1 MKIWLRRALI
11 AVAVLLV
18 LVIAGVAVLLS
29 TFDPNSYKGL
39 AIDWM
44 KAHHQR
50 TLAIDGPIRLSV
62 FPRLEVQVSAVS
74 LSEAGRDQRFAA
86 IEEAALAVQ
95 ILPLWRRQLVV
106 DRVQARGVSVVITRN
121 AKGVRNIDDLL
132 SAGTA
137 PAAPAPGSSEPTA
150 AAGQP
155 LRFDVSRIEM
165 TDVKAT
171 IHDEQVPLHGDI
183 VLESLVTGR
192 LADKVEAPVELKLRF
207 ALQEPVLKG
216 TLSGSLKLTPDL
228 ATRSARLAGMQISYQ
243 GDAPGASDIAATLK
257 GNLAYD
263 GAKAAVQASDIDLAV
278 GATVGAI
285 KIASSSVKADTF
297 EFDPARKALTLAKLQ
312 VRLAGALP
320 GRAPGRSQAGPDPRG
335 GSSDVPVGRGA
346 VIPAKENF
354 TLALDWPSLSVAGT
368 ALQGSALSGDV
379 SLSGTHTLNGKFQS
393 AAPSGSF
400 DLVRVPG
407 VVVALEGKSGPQ
419 AIDGKL
425 SGDLLLRTAPA
436 FVALE
441 KLALQARIQT
451 PGLQPLALDL
461 GGTLSASAKEAQW
474 QLSGKL
480 NTNQFNTDGLAR
492 FAGKVPSVKVQARF
506 DALDVNKVLG
516 TPPQEVQAQ
525 ASAPTAAAAADT
537 PVNLQGLEGLQ
548 AQLALRAGSLVV
560 RQYRVDNAQLEAT
573 LDAGVLKITKL
584 QGQSWGGNIEASGF
598 ADARASK
605 LGVQLAASGVNVNAL
620 LKDVAAKDLL
630 EGTGRVTADL
640 TSTGKT
646 VGELRSR
653 LAGQA
658 AMQLRDGA
666 IKGVNLAKSLRR
678 AKATLGADQDAV
690 EKAKQTEKTDF
701 SELGASFQIANG
713 IAKSTDLDAKSP
725 FLRLGGAGSADIG
738 HGRIDYTARA
748 TVTNTSKGQEG
759 AELEALR
766 GITVPVLLSG
776 PFDAIDWKIQ
786 WSAIASDLV
795 KARAGEKLR
804 AQEDK
809 LKDKLGAKLGIKPA
823 NPAASAASS
832 PARSTKDAA
841 KDKLKDKLKGLL
853 K

>member
-1 MKIWLRRALI
+1 MKTWLRRALI
-11 AVAVLLV
+11 AMAVLLV
-18 LVIAGVAVLLS
+18 LVIAGVAVVVA
-29 TFDPNSYKGL
+29 TFDPNRYKGL

-44 KAHHQR
+44 KTHHQR
-50 TLAIDGPIRLSV
+50 TLAIEGPIRLSV
-62 FPRLEVQVSAVS
+62 FPRLEVQVSAVT
-74 LSEAGRDQRFAA
+74 LSEAGRSERFAA

-106 DRVQARGVSVVITRN
+106 DRVLARGVSVVVTRD

-137 PAAPAPGSSEPTA
+137 PAASAPGSSSPEPSP
-150 AAGQP
+150 AGQP
-155 LRFDVSRIEM
+155 LRFDVSRVEL
-165 TDVKAT
+165 TEVKAT
-171 IHDEQVPLHGDI
+171 IRDEQVPLRGDI

-192 LADKVEAPVELKLRF
+192 LADKLEAPVDLKLRL

-216 TLSGSLKLTPDL
+216 TLSGSTRITPDL
-228 ATRSARLAGMQISYQ
+228 AAKSVRLAGMQISYQ
-243 GDAPGASDIAATLK
+243 GDAPGASGIDATVK

-263 GAKAAVQASDIDLAV
+263 GAKAAVQASDLDV
-278 GATVGAI
+278 SFGATVGAI
-285 KIASSSVKADTF
+285 KITDTSVKAGTF
-297 EFDPARKALTLAKLQ
+297 DFDPARKALTLAKLQ
-312 VRLAGALP
+312 VRLAGA
-320 GRAPGRSQAGPDPRG
+320 QAQETF
-335 GSSDVPVGRGA
+335 
-346 VIPAKENF
+346 K
-354 TLALDWPSLSVAGT
+354 LALDWPSLSVAGT
-368 ALQGSALSGDV
+368 SLQGSALTGEV
-379 SLSGTHTLNGKFQS
+379 SVAGTRTLSGKFQS

-436 FVALE
+436 FVAME

-492 FAGKVPSVKVQARF
+492 FAGTVPSLKVQARF

-525 ASAPTAAAAADT
+525 ASAPTAAAPADT

-584 QGQSWGGNIEASGF
+584 QGRSWGGNIEASGF

-605 LGVQLAASGVNVNAL
+605 LGVQLAASGVNINAL

-640 TSTGKT
+640 ATTGKT
-646 VGELRSR
+646 VGELRSH
-653 LAGQA
+653 LGGQA

-666 IKGVNLAKSLRR
+666 VKGVNLAQSLRR
-678 AKATLGADQDAV
+678 AKAALGAADQDAV
-690 EKAKQTEKTDF
+690 EKAKRTEKTDF
-701 SELGASFQIANG
+701 SELSASFQIADG
-713 IAKSTDLDAKSP
+713 VAKSTDLDAKSP
-725 FLRLGGAGSADIG
+725 FLRLGGAGNADIG
-738 HGRIDYTARA
+738 RGRIDYTARA

-759 AELEALR
+759 AELDALR

-832 PARSTKDAA
+832 PAGSTKDAA
-841 KDKLKDKLKGLL
+841 KDKLKNKLKGLL

>member
-1 MKIWLRRALI
+1 MPCRIRSRLVAIAL
-11 AVAVLLV
+11 AL
-18 LVIAGVAVLLS
+18 
-29 TFDPNSYKGL
+29 P
-39 AIDWM
+39 
-44 KAHHQR
+44 
-50 TLAIDGPIRLSV
+50 
-62 FPRLEVQVSAVS
+62 
-74 LSEAGRDQRFAA
+74 
-86 IEEAALAVQ
+86 AALA
-95 ILPLWRRQLVV
+95 
-106 DRVQARGVSVVITRN
+106 ST
-121 AKGVRNIDDLL
+121 
-132 SAGTA
+132 
-137 PAAPAPGSSEPTA
+137 PAAAFVADCDLTLP
-150 AAGQP
+150 
-155 LRFDVSRIEM
+155 RF
-165 TDVKAT
+165 
-171 IHDEQVPLHGDI
+171 
-183 VLESLVTGR
+183 
-192 LADKVEAPVELKLRF
+192 
-207 ALQEPVLKG
+207 
-216 TLSGSLKLTPDL
+216 TPDL
-228 ATRSARLAGMQISYQ
+228 ATQSARLAGMQISYQ

-263 GAKAAVQASDIDLAV
+263 GTKAAVQASGIDLSV

-285 KIASSSVKADTF
+285 KIASSSVKAETF

-312 VRLAGALP
+312 VRVTGA
-320 GRAPGRSQAGPDPRG
+320 Q
-335 GSSDVPVGRGA
+335 
-346 VIPAKENF
+346 AKENF
-354 TLALDWPSLSVAGT
+354 TLALDWPSLAVAGP
-368 ALQGSALSGDV
+368 ALQGSALSGEV
-379 SLSGTHTLNGKFQS
+379 SLSGTHTLAGKFQS

-419 AIDGKL
+419 AMDGKL

-548 AQLALRAGSLVV
+548 AQLALRAGSLGV

-584 QGQSWGGNIEASGF
+584 HGQSWGGTIEASGF

-646 VGELRSR
+646 VGELRSH

-666 IKGVNLAKSLRR
+666 IKGVNLAQSLRR
-678 AKATLGADQDAV
+678 AKAKLGADQDAV

-701 SELGASFQIANG
+701 SELSASFQIADG
-713 IAKSTDLDAKSP
+713 VAKSTDLDAKSP
-725 FLRLGGAGSADIG
+725 FLRLGGAGNADIG
-738 HGRIDYTARA
+738 RGRIDYTARA

-776 PFDAIDWKIQ
+776 PFEAIDWKIQ
-786 WSAIASDLV
+786 WSAIASDLA
-795 KARAGEKLR
+795 KARVGDKLR

-809 LKDKLGAKLGIKPA
+809 LKDKLGAKLGLKPA
-823 NPAASAASS
+823 AAAASAASS
-832 PARSTKDAA
+832 PADAA
-841 KDKLKDKLKGLL
+841 KDKLKNKLKGLL

>member
-11 AVAVLLV
+11 AVFVLLV
-18 LVIAGVAVLLS
+18 LLIAVAAVLLS
-29 TFDPNSYKGL
+29 TFDPNRYKGL

-74 LSEAGRDQRFAA
+74 LSEAGRSERFAS

-95 ILPLWRRQLVV
+95 VLPLLSRQVVV
-106 DRVQARGVSVVITRN
+106 DRVLARGVSVVMTRD

-137 PAAPAPGSSEPTA
+137 PAASTPGSSEPAPA

-155 LRFDVSRIEM
+155 LRFDVSRVELA
-165 TDVKAT
+165 DVKAT
-171 IHDEQVPLHGDI
+171 LRDEQVPLRGDV

-192 LADKVEAPVELKLRF
+192 LADKLESPVDLKLRF
-207 ALQEPVLKG
+207 ALQQPQLN
-216 TLSGSLKLTPDL
+216 GSLAGSMRLTPDL
-228 ATRSARLAGMQISYQ
+228 ATQSANLAGLQISYQ

-257 GNLAYD
+257 GTLAYD
-263 GAKAAVQASDIDLAV
+263 GAKAAVQASGIDLSLA
-278 GATVGAI
+278 ATVGAI
-285 KIASSSVKADTF
+285 KITSSNVTVESF
-297 EFDPARKALTLAKLQ
+297 GFDPARKALTLAKLQ
-312 VRLAGALP
+312 VRVKGA
-320 GRAPGRSQAGPDPRG
+320 QA
-335 GSSDVPVGRGA
+335 A
-346 VIPAKENF
+346 ENF
-354 TLALDWPSLSVAGT
+354 ALALDWPNLAVAGT
-368 ALQGSALSGDV
+368 ALQGSALSGEV

-407 VVVALEGKSGPQ
+407 VVLALDGKSGAQ
-419 AIDGKL
+419 AMAGKL
-425 SGDLLLRTAPA
+425 SADLLLRSTPA
-436 FVALE
+436 FIALE
-441 KLALQARIQT
+441 KLALQARLQT

-461 GGTLSASAKEAQW
+461 GGTLSASAQEARW

-480 NTNQFNTDGLAR
+480 NTNQFSTDGLAR
-492 FAGKVPSVKVQARF
+492 LAGKVPSVKAQARF
-506 DALDVNKVLG
+506 DALDINKLLG

-525 ASAPTAAAAADT
+525 ASAPAATAAADT

-548 AQLALRAGSLVV
+548 AQVALRAGSLVF
-560 RQYRVDNAQLEAT
+560 RQYRVDDAQLEAG

-584 QGQSWGGNIEASGF
+584 QGRAWGGHIEASGF

-605 LGVQLAASGVNVNAL
+605 LGVQLAASDVNINAL

-640 TSTGKT
+640 ATTGKT
-646 VGELRSR
+646 VGELRAH

-678 AKATLGADQDAV
+678 AKATLGGADQDAV
-690 EKAKQTEKTDF
+690 EKATQTEKTDF
-701 SELGASFQIANG
+701 SELSASFQIADG
-713 IAKSTDLDAKSP
+713 VAKSTDLDAKSP

-738 HGRIDYTARA
+738 RGRIDYTARA

-759 AELEALR
+759 AELDALR
-766 GITVPVLLSG
+766 GLTVPVQLSG
-776 PFDAIDWKIQ
+776 PFEAIAWKIQ
-786 WSAIASDLV
+786 WSAIASDLA
-795 KARAGEKLR
+795 KAKVGDKLR
-804 AQEDK
+804 SQEDK
-809 LKDKLGAKLGIKPA
+809 LKEKLGARLGLKPA
-823 NPAASAASS
+823 AAAASAASS
-832 PARSTKDAA
+832 PAESTKDTAR
-841 KDKLKDKLKGLL
+841 DKLKNKLKGLL